1 MKSIKRSK
9 ILIPKPINID
19 VDIDRLKK
27 TLYNNDIHYDSI
39 TYDGYMTTI
48 FTNAIPMSIFNL
60 IKTKFTFMDYTNLT
74 KKGQTLWQK

>member
-1 MKSIKRSK
+1 MKFK

-39 TYDGYMTTI
+39 TTDGYMTTI
-48 FTNAIPMSIFNL
+48 ITNALPKAIFNL
-60 IKTKFTFMDYTNLT
+60 IKTKFTTITYT
-74 KKGQTLWQK
+74 KEKTLWQK

>member
-1 MKSIKRSK
+1 MKFKIK
-9 ILIPKPINID
+9 LPKPIMLDI
-19 VDIDRLKK
+19 DIDRLKK

-60 IKTKFTFMDYTNLT
+60 IKTKFSYMNYINLT
-74 KKGQTLWQK
+74 KKGQTLCQK

>member
-1 MKSIKRSK
+1 MKFK

-39 TYDGYMTTI
+39 TYDGYMY
-48 FTNAIPMSIFNL
+48 NQGL
-60 IKTKFTFMDYTNLT
+60 IWFILPLFY
-74 KKGQTLWQK
+74 

>member
-1 MKSIKRSK
+1 MKFK
-9 ILIPKPINID
+9 INLPNPIMLDID
-19 VDIDRLKK
+19 VDRLKK

-60 IKTKFTFMDYTNLT
+60 IKTKFYYMNYIKLT
-74 KKGQTLWQK
+74 KKGQTLCQK

>member
-1 MKSIKRSK
+1 MNYK
-9 ILIPKPINID
+9 IDIIKPIMLDI
-19 VDIDRLKK
+19 DIDRLKK

>member
-1 MKSIKRSK
+1 MKFK

-48 FTNAIPMSIFNL
+48 FTNGIPMSIFNL

>member
-1 MKSIKRSK
+1 MKFK

-27 TLYNNDIHYDSI
+27 TVYNNDIHYDSI

>member
-1 MKSIKRSK
+1 MKFK

-39 TYDGYMTTI
+39 TYDGYMITI
-48 FTNAIPMSIFNL
+48 FTNVIPKIIFNL
-60 IKTKFTFMDYTNLT
+60 IKTKFNYMNYINLT